1 MKRILFPILIV
12 ALAINAHAQLLVNPD
27 GNVAIATPN
36 SNFVPNLS
44 IGYNPYF
51 HTGYSIPNIGVA
63 AKPDAKANCYNIAV
77 EGYACSSQNSNSDIN
92 FGVLGITEININ
104 HGRNYGVSG
113 MVSFGSP
120 NSNSGG
126 AGIYGTNYSYV
137 YSNPDNIQG
146 IYAGYFHGPV
156 NIYGAMTTNAI
167 YTPSDD
173 RLNENVESMARNDE
187 DGTLTLD
194 NLLRMNVLE
203 YNHKSR
209 LDEKSPENLGEMSDD
224 VRASYEMMKKDE
236 EEMAS
241 RLHFGLSAQ
250 ELKEIYPNLVTEGQD
265 GYLSVNY
272 IELVP
277 LLVRSIQ
284 VLKQEI
290 DELKSEGGNTKRMP
304 QTAAAPAFSSADRN
318 ILYQN
323 SPNPFR
329 EKTIIRFKL
338 SDEAK
343 DASICIFDMTGK
355 QLKKVP
361 VSKGMESVSVNCYE
375 LGEGI
380 FLYSLIVNGQE
391 IDTKRMILSK

>member
-1 MKRILFPILIV
+1 MKKFLLFSILLV
-12 ALAINAHAQLLVNPD
+12 ASLYNANAQLKVNSN
-27 GNVAIATPN
+27 GNVAVAASN
-36 SNFVPNLS
+36 SDYVPNLS
-44 IGYNPYF
+44 IGQNPYYNG
-51 HTGYSIPNIGVA
+51 TTSNKKIAIA
-63 AKPDAKANCYNIAV
+63 AKPAAYDGYNIAV
-77 EGYACSSQNSNSDIN
+77 EGYVTPNQSYTSDKN
-92 FGVLGITEININ
+92 FGVLGITEFNNN
-104 HGRNYGVSG
+104 HGHNYGVSG
-113 MVSFGSP
+113 MLYYSG
-120 NSNSGG
+120 NSSTMGG
-126 AGIYGTNYSYV
+126 AAIYGAEYLYL
-137 YSNPDNIQG
+137 YHFPDNIQG
-146 IYAGYFHGPV
+146 AYAGYFHGQV
-156 NIYGAMTTNAI
+156 YASGGITTNAI

-224 VRASYEMMKKDE
+224 VRASYEMMKKNED
-236 EEMAS
+236 EMAS
-241 RLHFGLSAQ
+241 HLHFGLSAQ